1 MTCEIVLKADKLG
14 RSYTLFRS
22 PRQRLNQLLFG
33 KFRQFGRE
41 FWALRDVSFEV
52 AKGES
57 VGIIG
62 RNGSG
67 KSTLLQLAAGI
78 LKPSEGSIATQGRI
92 AALLELGAGFDPEFT
107 GRENVYMNA
116 SLLGLPREEV
126 EAKFQSIVDFSE
138 MRDFIDQ
145 PVKTYSS
152 GMFVRLAFSVQIH
165 AEPDILIVDEALSV
179 GDVFFQQ
186 KCMNHIRRMLDR
198 GITLF
203 FVSHSIAAVKSLC
216 SKAALLEHGRLVEF
230 GAAEVV
236 CSSYQNS
243 ESRGSPSSSSP
254 GLGGARHPRLSARDV
269 DQLDLSAFRSR
280 LSHRSGSGEV
290 EFMEVRVLDSSYTE
304 AKSFGPT
311 PTIVI
316 EAVFAARVSVAAG
329 AAIGVLIRD
338 SRGVDVVGINSDF
351 FDKEL
356 PALEEGGRYVWETV
370 IELPLSR
377 GVYSVHVGIKPQ
389 PMGSDFYDR
398 CFNAGVFEIEMNPL
412 SYSTYTGLLIASP
425 KSLSLRVL

>member
-1 MTCEIVLKADKLG
+1 MTREAVLKADKLG
-14 RSYTLFRS
+14 RSYMLFRS

-33 KFRQFGRE
+33 KLRQFGRE

-78 LKPSEGSIATQGRI
+78 LKPSEGSIATHGRI

-230 GAAEVV
+230 GAAEAV

-243 ESRGSPSSSSP
+243 ESLSTSASAGTVLRQ
-254 GLGGARHPRLSARDV
+254 ATHPRLSARDV
-269 DQLDLSAFRSR
+269 DQLDVNAFRSR
-280 LSHRSGSGEV
+280 LSHRSGTEEV
-290 EFMEVRVLDSSYTE
+290 EFIDVRVLDSSFRE
-304 AKSFGPT
+304 AKTFGPT
-311 PTIVI
+311 PTVVI
-316 EAVFAARVSVAAG
+316 EAVFAAKVSLPAG

-338 SRGVDVVGINSDF
+338 SRGVDVVGINSNF
-351 FDKEL
+351 FEKEL
-356 PALEEGGRYVWETV
+356 PALAEGGRYVWETV

-377 GVYSVHVGIKPQ
+377 GIYSVHVGIKPQ
-389 PMGSDFYDR
+389 PMGSHFYDR
-398 CFNAGVFEIEMNPL
+398 CFNAAVFEIEMNPL
-412 SYSTYTGLLIASP
+412 SYSPYGGLLVVSP
-425 KSLSLRVL
+425 KSLSLRTL